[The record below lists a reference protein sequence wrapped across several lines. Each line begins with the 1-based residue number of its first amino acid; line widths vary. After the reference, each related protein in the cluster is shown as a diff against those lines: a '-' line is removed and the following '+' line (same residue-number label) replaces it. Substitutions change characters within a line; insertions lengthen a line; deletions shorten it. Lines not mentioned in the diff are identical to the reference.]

1 LKEVY
6 CSIRISHKFIII
18 KRAGESKV
26 DKFDARIIIFV
37 FQEEVFRLQVSIG
50 EFRARRGIQIVPV
63 ADSLGMQVSDS
74 REDLSHNFGSLRFG
88 EMLCFG
94 DVMEKFSSVTHS
106 ENG

>member
-1 LKEVY
+1 MLESSFSY
-6 CSIRISHKFIII
+6 FRRKFSGF
-18 KRAGESKV
+18 KSLEGSLEP
-26 DKFDARIIIFV
+26 
-37 FQEEVFRLQVSIG
+37 G
-50 EFRARRGIQIVPV
+50 GGIQIVPV

-74 REDLSHNFGSLRFG
+74 REDLPHNFGSLRFG